1 MNFKGVYRILGFVV
15 GLEGVFFLLPAL
27 VGLIYKEYEG
37 VLAYG
42 VTAAVCVLLALF
54 ITKVLVKKD
63 SVAKGFYGKEG
74 FVATSLSW
82 ILMSLIGAVP
92 FRVTGDIPNY
102 LDAVFE
108 TVSGFT
114 TTGASIV
121 RDVEVMLHCN
131 LFFRSFTHWLGGM
144 GVLVFIL
151 AIMPMAGGS
160 PLSLMKAESPGPT
173 VSKLVPKAQKT
184 AIILYELY
192 IALTLLEFLLIVFD
206 PSINVFQAICHTFGT
221 AGTGGFGVLNDSVA
235 SFSDYVKIVT
245 TVFMLL
251 FGLNFSFYYLLIM
264 KRFKEALH
272 LEEIK
277 WYMGIYFGAVILMI
291 ADLAIKGYGLGK
303 NLIAVFFSCASV
315 MTTTGYTVADFGEW
329 PTFTHVIFFTLM
341 FVGGCAGSTGGGFK
355 VARILLLVKQVG
367 RDVRKQIHPN
377 RITTIKADGKAV
389 SEEVLAST
397 NRLFI
402 TYVII
407 LALSTLLI
415 ALDGF
420 DFQTTF
426 AAVMSTYNNIGVGLA
441 DICVGDSFAMFSS
454 TSKVVMIFD
463 MLFGRLEII
472 PMLLLISPS
481 TWKK

>member
-1 MNFKGVYRILGFVV
+1 MNSKGVLRILGFVI
-15 GLEGVFFLLPAL
+15 GIEGVFFLLPTL
-27 VGLIYKEYEG
+27 VGLIYKEYFGATVYFTTG
-37 VLAYG
+37 VI
-42 VTAAVCVLLALF
+42 CILLALL
-54 ITKVLVKKD
+54 IVKVLLGKD
-63 SVAKGFYGKEG
+63 KSKKGFYGKEG
-74 FVATSLSW
+74 FVATALSW
-82 ILMSLIGAVP
+82 IVMSLIGAIP
-92 FRVTGDIPNY
+92 FTVTGDIPNY
-102 LDAVFE
+102 LNAVFE

-114 TTGASIV
+114 TTGASILS
-121 RDVEVMLHCN
+121 DVEVLLHCN

-184 AIILYELY
+184 AMILYGLY

-206 PSINVFQAICHTFGT
+206 PSINVFQAICHTMGT

-251 FGLNFSFYYLLIM
+251 FGLNFSFYYLLM
-264 KRFKEALH
+264 MRRAKEAFKI
-272 LEEIK
+272 EEIR
-277 WYMGIYFGAVILMI
+277 WYAGVYMAAVALMLI
-291 ADLAIKGYGLGK
+291 DLAVKGFGFGK
-303 NLIAVFFSCASV
+303 NIINVFFSCASL
-315 MTTTGYTVADFGEW
+315 MTTTGYTVTDFGDW
-329 PTFTHVIFFTLM
+329 PVFTGVIFFTLM

-355 VARILLLVKQVG
+355 VARIMLLIKQIS

-377 RITTIKADGKAV
+377 RITTIKIDGKAV

-402 TYVII
+402 TYIFI
-407 LALSTLLI
+407 LVLSTLVVS
-415 ALDGF
+415 LDGF
-420 DFQTTF
+420 DFTTTF
-426 AAVMSTYNNIGVGLA
+426 AAVMSTYNNIGVGLGG
-441 DICVGDSFAMFSS
+441 ICVGDSFGMFSAS
-454 TSKVVMIFD
+454 SKVVMILD

-481 TWKK
+481 TWRK

>member
-1 MNFKGVYRILGFVV
+1 MNSKGVIRLLGFVV
-15 GLEGVFFLLPAL
+15 GFEGMFFLLPAL
-27 VGLIYKEYEG
+27 VGLIYKEYFG
-37 VLAYG
+37 AGIYV
-42 VTAAVCVLLALF
+42 AAGIVCLLLSLI
-54 ITKVLVKKD
+54 ITRFVVKRD
-63 SVAKGFYGKEG
+63 AISKGFYGKEG
-74 FVATSLSW
+74 FVATALSW
-82 ILMSLIGAVP
+82 IVMSLIGAVP
-92 FRVTGDIPNY
+92 FRITGDIPNY

-114 TTGASIV
+114 TTGASIMN
-121 RDVEVMLHCN
+121 DVESMMHCN

-151 AIMPMAGGS
+151 AIMPIAGGS

-184 AIILYELY
+184 AIILYGLY
-192 IALTLLEFLLIVFD
+192 IALTIAEFLLIVFD
-206 PSINVFQAICHTFGT
+206 PSITVFQSICHTLGT

-245 TVFMLL
+245 TVFMML
-251 FGLNFSFYYLLIM
+251 FGLNFSFYYLLLM

-272 LEEIK
+272 LEEIR
-277 WYMGIYFGAVILMI
+277 WYLGIYSGAVILMI
-291 ADLAIKGYGLGK
+291 ASLAFSGFGVCK
-303 NLIAVFFSCASV
+303 NLIAVFFSCASL

-329 PTFTHVIFFTLM
+329 PVFTHVIFFTLM

-355 VARILLLVKQVG
+355 VARIMLMIKQIG

-377 RITTIKADGKAV
+377 RITSIKIDGKAV

-402 TYVII
+402 TYVFI
-407 LALSTLLI
+407 LVVSAMII

-420 DFQTTF
+420 DFTTTF
-426 AAVMSTYNNIGVGLA
+426 AAVMSTYNNIGVGLG
-441 DICVGDSFAMFSS
+441 DICVGDSFSMFSAS
-454 TSKVVMIFD
+454 SKVVMIFD

-481 TWKK
+481 TWRK

>member
-1 MNFKGVYRILGFVV
+1 MNSKGIIRILGFVI
-15 GLEGVFFLLPAL
+15 GLEGVVFFLPAL
-27 VGLIYKEYEG
+27 VGIIYGEYSGSLVYALTGVACLLIA
-37 VLAYG
+37 VL
-42 VTAAVCVLLALF
+42 
-54 ITKVLVKKD
+54 IIKVLIKKRK
-63 SVAKGFYGKEG
+63 SPKGFYGKEG
-74 FVATSLSW
+74 FVATALSW
-82 ILMSLIGAVP
+82 ILMSLIGAIP
-92 FRVTGDIPNY
+92 FRITGDIPNY

-121 RDVEVMLHCN
+121 RDVESMLHCN

-184 AIILYELY
+184 AIILYGIY

-206 PSINVFQAICHTFGT
+206 PSINVFQSICHTLGT
-221 AGTGGFGVLNDSVA
+221 AGTGGFGVLNSSVA
-235 SFSDYVKIVT
+235 SFSDYVKIIT

-251 FGLNFSFYYLLIM
+251 FGMNFSFYYLLLM
-264 KRFKEALH
+264 KRAKEAFKI
-272 LEEIK
+272 EEIK
-277 WYMGIYFGAVILMI
+277 WYLIIYFGTVSLMI
-291 ADLAIKGYGLGK
+291 IDLVIKGFDLGK
-303 NLIAVFFSCASV
+303 NLIGIFFSCASI
-315 MTTTGYTVADFGEW
+315 MTTTGYTVVDFGEW
-329 PTFTHVIFFTLM
+329 PGFTHVLFFLLM
-341 FVGGCAGSTGGGFK
+341 FIGGCAGSTGGGFK
-355 VARILLLVKQVG
+355 VTRILLLIKQIG

-377 RITTIKADGKAV
+377 RITTIKTDGKAV

-402 TYVII
+402 TYVFILII
-407 LALSTLLI
+407 STLILS
-415 ALDGF
+415 LDGY
-420 DFQTTF
+420 DLTTSF
-426 AAVMSTYNNIGVGLA
+426 AAVMSTYNNIGVGLG
-441 DICVGDSFAMFSS
+441 DICVGDSFAMFSAP
-454 TSKVVMIFD
+454 SKIVMTLD